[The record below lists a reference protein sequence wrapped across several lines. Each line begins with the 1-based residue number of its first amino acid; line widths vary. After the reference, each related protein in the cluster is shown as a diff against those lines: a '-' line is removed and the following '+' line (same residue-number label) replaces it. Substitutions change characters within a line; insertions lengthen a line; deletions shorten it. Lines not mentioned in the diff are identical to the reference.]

1 MLLISKVNKIMIN
14 KMFTIASFVIAI
26 IFWFFESSIHYFI
39 HEEPQF
45 EIIPNDLNEIWMR
58 VVIVLLIIL
67 FGILSDSI
75 THKIIYKQLEV
86 VRVYDS
92 MIHTSNNILNNL
104 LNQMQLFK
112 DEALKSKDFDR
123 DVIKLYDNSL
133 KQASDLVDTFSNIKD
148 MSQQHI
154 ESDKKGGGDK

>member
-14 KMFTIASFVIAI
+14 KMFTIASFVVAI

-39 HEEPQF
+39 REEPQF

-58 VVIVLLIIL
+58 IVIVLLIIL

-112 DEALKSKDFDR
+112 EEALKSKDFDK
-123 DVIKLYDNSL
+123 DVIKLYDNSI
-133 KQASDLVDTFSNIKD
+133 KQASDLVDTFSNIKH
-148 MSQQHI
+148 MSQEHI
-154 ESDKKGGGDK
+154 EIDIKGVGDK